1 MANFDYWNSAL
12 AGKPLP
18 ISEGDP
24 QPGFY
29 KLRVGKGQP
38 YEPVAIWVGKDG
50 QLRCKLGE
58 NMVDPNDYW
67 TWCADKPVTKE
78 DAKVAFETG
87 RWPGDVD
94 VPAAIGDNSGDLSLM
109 DEIADYMETA
119 RSWGKEIDQ
128 KSVDK
133 DTADKAANYATH
145 LGTLTSKLDKERKEK
160 VAPHLDAQ
168 REINGTYNPIIE
180 TAKDLVKSLKAI
192 TGVYLRAED
201 EKRQKELAALDIAKE
216 EVARVKAGGQ
226 RGRRVGLRTV
236 TKYECEDPEKVLAWA
251 MEYWRDFMLARA
263 QEIATE
269 QMKKGGPDV
278 PGMKRVET
286 KEAV

>member
-38 YEPVAIWVGKDG
+38 YEPVAIWVSKDG
-50 QLRCKLGE
+50 ELRCKLGN
-58 NMVDPNDYW
+58 NMVDPLDYW

-94 VPAAIGDNSGDLSLM
+94 LPAGIGDNSGDVSLM
-109 DEIADYMETA
+109 EEVADYMETA

-128 KSVDK
+128 TSVDK

-145 LGTLTSKLDKERKEK
+145 LGTLTSNLDKERKEK
-160 VAPHLDAQ
+160 VAPHLEAQ
-168 REINGTYNPIIE
+168 REVNGVYNPVIE
-180 TAKDLVKSLKAI
+180 EAKQLVKSLKAI

-201 EKRQKELAALDIAKE
+201 EKRRKELAATNILQE

-236 TKYECEDPEKVLAWA
+236 VRFEPEDSEKILAWA
-251 MEYWRDFMLARA
+251 LENRHDYMMAKAADLA
-263 QEIATE
+263 EIA
-269 QMKKGGPDV
+269 MKNGEVV

>member
-18 ISEGDP
+18 ISADHP

-29 KLRVGKGQP
+29 RMRRKKGGP
-38 YEPVAIWVGKDG
+38 YKPVAIWERG
-50 QLRCKLGE
+50 GE
-58 NMVDPNDYW
+58 LVMKCGEEMLDPVTNW
-67 TWCADKPVTKE
+67 TYCADKPVTKE

-87 RWPGDVD
+87 SWPGDVD
-94 VPAAIGDNSGDLSLM
+94 LPAAIGDNSGDLSLM

-119 RSWGKEIDQ
+119 RSWGKGIDQ

-145 LGTLTSKLDKERKEK
+145 LGTLTSKLDKERKDR
-160 VAPHLDAQ
+160 VAPHLEAQ
-168 REINGTYNPIIE
+168 REVNGQYNPIIE
-180 TAKDLVKSLKAI
+180 AAKDLVKSLKAI

-201 EKRQKELAALDIAKE
+201 EKRRKELAATNIAQE
-216 EVARVKAGGQ
+216 EVAKVKAGGQ

-236 TKYECEDPEKVLAWA
+236 VKFECEDPEKVLAWA
-251 MEYWRDFMLARA
+251 MEHWRDFMFARA
-263 QEIATE
+263 QEIAIE
-269 QMKKGGPDV
+269 QMKKGDPDV
-278 PGMKRVET
+278 PGMKRIET